1 MLSYQLL
8 NNFLMP
14 KILFITLLL
23 SICMWANAAPVQ
35 LAKLLPSERAADVQE
50 SAVQSRNPAWAQPV
64 DTRLNLYEITPNLY
78 RSEKIEDEDLAQLKS
93 LDISMVIS
101 FRKFHRDDSVFKNA
115 GIKMVR
121 VPMLT
126 WRLRDTEIKKA
137 LNYIKQADGK
147 VLIHCQHGA
156 DRTGL
161 VAAMYRMTVQ
171 GWSKADALDELQNGG
186 YGYHS
191 VSKNIINYIENVD
204 IEKFKST

>member
-1 MLSYQLL
+1 
-8 NNFLMP
+8 MP
-14 KILFITLLL
+14 KIFFITLLL
-23 SICMWANAAPVQ
+23 SICMFANAAPIQ
-35 LAKLLPSERAADVQE
+35 LAKLLPSERAAEVHATEMQ
-50 SAVQSRNPAWAQPV
+50 APVAPSRNPAWAQAV
-64 DTRLNLYEITPNLY
+64 DTQLNLYEITPNLY
-78 RSEKIEDEDLAQLKS
+78 RSEKIEAEDLAQLKS
-93 LDISMVIS
+93 LGISMVIS
-101 FRKFHRDDSVFKNA
+101 FRKFHRDDSVFKKA

-137 LNYIKQADGK
+137 LNHINQADGK

-171 GWSKADALDELQNGG
+171 GWSKAEALDELQNGG

-191 VSKNIINYIENVD
+191 VWKNIIEYIEEVD
-204 IEKFKST
+204 IEKFKSA